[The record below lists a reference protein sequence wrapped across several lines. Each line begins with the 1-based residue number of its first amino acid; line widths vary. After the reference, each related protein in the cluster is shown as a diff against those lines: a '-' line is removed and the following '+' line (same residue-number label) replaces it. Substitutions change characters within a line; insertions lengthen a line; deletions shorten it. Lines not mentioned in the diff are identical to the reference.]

1 MIYVFKNGNGV
12 VLSWKDELKE
22 ACCKFYNKL
31 YKAQKDFGREVELRS
46 KIINA
51 IFHMQWT
58 HVWQNQFLKK
68 NYI

>member
-1 MIYVFKNGNGV
+1 MFLSIAKLKPSKKMIYVFKNGNGV

-51 IFHMQWT
+51 IFHMQ
-58 HVWQNQFLKK
+58 
-68 NYI
+68 

>member
-51 IFHMQWT
+51 IFHMQ
-58 HVWQNQFLKK
+58 
-68 NYI
+68 